1 MSEVQSGEAAVE
13 EQLRTFIETLTDSE
27 TYQEFVDASEAL
39 DEDPEASALR
49 REFQQK
55 QQQMQRGGFDQSL
68 MSELQDIK
76 SEMAEND
83 TLERHREAQEALV
96 ELLQETNDVVSEQIG
111 REFAQST
118 GGGCC

>member
-1 MSEVQSGEAAVE
+1 MSEVQSGGAAIE
-13 EQLRTFIETLTDSE
+13 EQLRTFMETLTDSE

-39 DEDPEASALR
+39 NEDSEASALL

-68 MSELQDIK
+68 MSELQDLK
-76 SEMAEND
+76 AEMAEND
-83 TLERHREAQEALV
+83 TLERHRAAQEALI
-96 ELLQETNDVVSEQIG
+96 ELLQETNDVISEQIG

>member
-1 MSEVQSGEAAVE
+1 MSEVQSGEEAVE
-13 EQLRTFIETLTDSE
+13 EQLRTFMTTLTDSE
-27 TYQEFVDASEAL
+27 TYQEFVEASEAL
-39 DEDPEASALR
+39 EDDSEASALL

-55 QQQMQRGGFDQSL
+55 QQQMQQGGFDQSL
-68 MSELQDIK
+68 MSELQELK

-83 TLERHREAQEALV
+83 TLERHRKAQEALI
-96 ELLQETNDVVSEQIG
+96 ELLQETNDVISEEIG

>member
-1 MSEVQSGEAAVE
+1 MSEVQSGEEAVE
-13 EQLRTFIETLTDSE
+13 EQLRTFMETLTDSE
-27 TYQEFVDASEAL
+27 TYQEFVEASEAL
-39 DEDPEASALR
+39 EDDSEASALL

-68 MSELQDIK
+68 MSELQDLK
-76 SEMAEND
+76 SEMTEND
-83 TLERHREAQEALV
+83 TLERHRMAQEALI
-96 ELLQETNDVVSEQIG
+96 ELLQETNDVISEQIG

>member
-1 MSEVQSGEAAVE
+1 MSEVQSGEEAVE
-13 EQLRTFIETLTDSE
+13 EQLRTFMKTLTDSE
-27 TYQEFVDASEAL
+27 TYQEFVEASEAL
-39 DEDPEASALR
+39 EEDSEASALL

-68 MSELQDIK
+68 MSELQDLK
-76 SEMAEND
+76 AEMDEND
-83 TLERHREAQEALV
+83 TLERHREAQEALI
-96 ELLQETNDVVSEQIG
+96 ELLQETNDVISEQLG

>member
-1 MSEVQSGEAAVE
+1 MSEVQSGEDAVE
-13 EQLRTFIETLTDSE
+13 EQLRTFMETLTDST
-27 TYQEFVDASEAL
+27 TYQEFVEASEAL
-39 DEDPEASALR
+39 EEDSEASALL

-68 MSELQDIK
+68 MSELQDLK
-76 SEMAEND
+76 SEMTEND
-83 TLERHREAQEALV
+83 TLERHRMAQEALI
-96 ELLQETNDVVSEQIG
+96 ELLQETNDVISEEIG